1 MGPEVELPC
10 YKVGRWYLLAKIQR
24 TVSVEWSVDWSVEW
38 SIERSVDWS
47 VMWNIVHLLNNRRD
61 ADYILVI

>member
-38 SIERSVDWS
+38 SVDWS
-47 VMWNIVHLLNNRRD
+47 VEWSVERSVM
-61 ADYILVI
+61 